1 MKRIISIA
9 AIILVIAIAICAA
22 VPACRNTIKS
32 WFPGETQVD
41 DSANS
46 SNPPEGMEATN
57 PTEGEETTEPK
68 NPTEPE
74 GEVDVDVDEVK
85 APFTFAEFFG
95 LATTNGSW
103 NVAPEKAII
112 YDLTA
117 DEFVAESDN
126 EKAEYVAVM
135 LRVNPYGA
143 MSIVQNGF
151 ENLEN
156 HAGEAVAP
164 VFELCNCKIGHK
176 DSWNSDM
183 GQFHWHVAEGNQS
196 LGAKSWTRMTGEM
209 QEYLMSFENREVI
222 RNVACYWYVE
232 NEAGELEV
240 VYGIRVCGDQ
250 KDPEPPV
257 VEEPEKESF
266 NVSFKFISAN
276 GKNLPN
282 GVMSQL
288 PKSVSVEEGETYKV
302 SFTFKSVETEDGTWT
317 FKSWDKTS
325 VKVTSDVTIT
335 GTWIFTEKSGEGDGD
350 EKDTY
355 TVTYVFSNGNLPA
368 EVKNLLPAAKTVE
381 EGTKVTS
388 PSIQSTVKVS
398 GGTWTFNGWDK
409 KEVTVNS
416 NVTVTGSWTFKAEEQ
431 PPVVNEYTVSYK
443 FVATNGTLPQEVLN
457 KLPASEIVKAGT
469 IVAPKNL
476 NGVEVEVSNGTWKF
490 QGWDKSSTAVNSD
503 TVFTGS
509 WKFVEKLSLADPIED
524 YMVTFKF
531 TATNG
536 TLPSSV
542 KNLQPAAVVAQK
554 GDKVTAPS
562 IKPIVEV
569 DGGAWHFNGWS
580 SNTITVVGDA
590 TITGTWTFEKDPE
603 PEHTPPESS
612 DEDPNPVADNQEEL
626 DGLGDRTDEVPEEE
640 NTPEHSEREE
650 LSLMPVVEEEE
661 DLEDDANDGI
671 NNQHSTIIDDGA
683 RAEVDNTDDDKERND
698 LSLMPVEGEA
708 DSAAEGESDDLSL
721 SLDLPVDDSE
731 VADQETQDALN
742 AMFGGRE

>member
-1 MKRIISIA
+1 MKRIISIV
-9 AIILVIAIAICAA
+9 AIVLVIAIAICAA
-22 VPACRNTIKS
+22 VPACRNTIKG
-32 WFPGETQVD
+32 WFTSETQVD
-41 DSANS
+41 DSTNS
-46 SNPPEGMEATN
+46 TNPTEGTEATN
-57 PTEGEETTEPK
+57 PTEGEETTEPT

-74 GEVDVDVDEVK
+74 GEVNVDEVK
-85 APFTFAEFFG
+85 APFTFAEFVVV
-95 LATTNGSW
+95 ATTDGSW

-117 DEFVAESDN
+117 DEFVAESDE
-126 EKAEYVAVM
+126 EKGQYVALM

-143 MSIVQNGF
+143 MSIVQEGF
-151 ENLEN
+151 EAKEN
-156 HAGEAVAP
+156 HPGEVVTP
-164 VFELCNCKIGHK
+164 IFSLCDCKLHK
-176 DSWNSDM
+176 ESWNADM
-183 GQFHWHVAEGNQS
+183 GQFHWHVAENNEA
-196 LGAKSWTRMTGEM
+196 LGSKSWTRMTGEM
-209 QEYLMSFENREVI
+209 QEVLADFGIREMI
-222 RNVACYWYVE
+222 RATACYWYVE

-257 VEEPEKESF
+257 VVEPEKESF
-266 NVSFKFISAN
+266 NVSFKFVSAN

-302 SFTFKSVETEDGTWT
+302 NFTFKSVETEDGTWT

-355 TVTYVFSNGNLPA
+355 TVTYKFSNGNLPA

-431 PPVVNEYTVSYK
+431 PPVVQEYKVSYK
-443 FVATNGTLPQEVLN
+443 FVAVNGTLPQEVLN

-476 NGVEVEVSNGTWKF
+476 TGVEVEVSNGTWKF

-569 DGGAWHFNGWS
+569 NGGAWHFNGWS

-626 DGLGDRTDEVPEEE
+626 DELGDRTDEVPQ
-640 NTPEHSEREE
+640 NNPEHSEREE

-708 DSAAEGESDDLSL
+708 DSAAEGESDNLSL

>member
-1 MKRIISIA
+1 MMKRIMSII
-9 AIILVIAIAICAA
+9 AIIAIVLLVAGA
-22 VPACRNTIKS
+22 VIGSQNG
-32 WFPGETQVD
+32 WFTKEAQTGTPIDGTEATDSTTET
-41 DSANS
+41 
-46 SNPPEGMEATN
+46 TN
-57 PTEGEETTEPK
+57 PTEGQETTDSTES
-68 NPTEPE
+68 TEPQE
-74 GEVDVDVDEVK
+74 EITTEVK
-85 APFTFAEFFG
+85 IPFTFAEFYE
-95 LATTNGSW
+95 LATTDGAW
-103 NVAPEKAII
+103 NVAPEKAVIF
-112 YDLTA
+112 DMTA
-117 DEFVAESDN
+117 DEFVAEN
-126 EKAEYVAVM
+126 EDEQKEFVAVM

-151 ENLEN
+151 ESLEN

-164 VFELCNCKIGHK
+164 IFELCNCKVGHN

-222 RNVACYWYVE
+222 RNVACYWFVE
-232 NEAGELEV
+232 NEAGEQEV

-250 KDPEPPV
+250 KDPEPPAPP
-257 VEEPEKESF
+257 VEDEKEDEVKEFAISF
-266 NVSFKFISAN
+266 NFVAAN
-276 GKNLPN
+276 GNKLPN
-282 GVMSQL
+282 GVTNQL
-288 PKSVSVEEGETYKV
+288 PKSVNVKEGETYKV
-302 SFTFKSVETEDGTWT
+302 NFTFKAVETEAGTWT

-325 VKVTSDVTIT
+325 VKVTGNVTIT
-335 GTWIFTEKSGEGDGD
+335 GTWTFTEKPGEGDAP
-350 EKDTY
+350 EKEQY
-355 TVTYVFSNGNLPA
+355 TVTFKFSGNNLPK
-368 EVKNLLPAAKTVE
+368 EVTNLLPAAKTVE
-381 EGTKVTS
+381 EGTKVTA
-388 PSIQSTVKVS
+388 PTIQNTVKVS

-409 KEVTVNS
+409 TTVTVTS
-416 NVTVTGSWTFKAEEQ
+416 NVTITGSWTFKADEQ
-431 PPVVNEYTVSYK
+431 PPVTKEYTVSYK
-443 FVATNGTLPQEVLN
+443 FVGSKGESLPQEVLN
-457 KLPASEIVKAGT
+457 QLPATSKVKEGT
-469 IVAPKNL
+469 IVTPKAPA
-476 NGVEVEVSNGTWKF
+476 VQTVEVSDGTWTFVGYNKSSANVTSNVEFVGTWKY
-490 QGWDKSSTAVNSD
+490 K
-503 TVFTGS
+503 
-509 WKFVEKLSLADPIED
+509 EKLTLADPVED
-524 YMVTFKF
+524 YLVTFKF
-531 TATNG
+531 SATNG

-612 DEDPNPVADNQEEL
+612 DEDSNPVADNQEEL
-626 DGLGDRTDEVPEEE
+626 DGLGDRTDEVPQ
-640 NTPEHSEREE
+640 NNPEHSDREE
-650 LSLMPVVEEEE
+650 LSLMPVVEEEK
-661 DLEDDANDGI
+661 DLEDDVNDGI

-708 DSAAEGESDDLSL
+708 DSAAEGKSDDLSL